1 MSKDKILLVEDEPDL
16 LQTLAFNFENEGY
29 EVAKALDGKEAIKFL
44 EDDDS
49 ISLVI
54 LDLMLPDMSGLDICR
69 RIRAADNLKDILV
82 IMVTA
87 KGEEVDRVVGFEVGA
102 DDYVVKPYSVRELLL
117 RVGGMLKRSSKENQ
131 SNDKDLV
138 EFEDLKIDNNKHKVY
153 LSDEKISLTSKEFKL
168 LKHLL
173 LKADKVQSRDNLL
186 EKVWGYNN
194 DVTTRTVDTHI
205 KRLRSKIGKYGDKIE
220 TIRGEGYL
228 FNLSLIHI

>member
-16 LQTLAFNFENEGY
+16 LQTLAFNFESEGY
-29 EVAKALDGKEAIKFL
+29 KVAKALDGKEAMKFL

-54 LDLMLPDMSGLDICR
+54 LDLMLPDISGLDICR
-69 RIRAADNLKDILV
+69 HIRAADNLKDILV

-173 LKADKVQSRDNLL
+173 SKADKVQSRDNLL

-228 FNLSLIHI
+228 FNKSE

>member
-16 LQTLAFNFENEGY
+16 LQTLAFNFESEGY
-29 EVAKALDGKEAIKFL
+29 KVKKATNGKEATKFL

-69 RIRAADNLKDILV
+69 HIRAADNLKDILV

-131 SNDKDLV
+131 SNDKDSFV
-138 EFEDLKIDNNKHKVY
+138 YQDLKIDTDKHKVY
-153 LSDEKISLTSKEFKL
+153 LTDKKISLTSKEFKL

-173 LKADKVQSRDNLL
+173 SKADKVQTRDNLL
-186 EKVWGYNN
+186 QKVWGYDN
-194 DVTTRTVDTHI
+194 DVTTRTVD
-205 KRLRSKIGKYGDKIE
+205 
-220 TIRGEGYL
+220 
-228 FNLSLIHI
+228 LSLIHI

>member
-1 MSKDKILLVEDEPDL
+1 MSKDKILLVEDELDL
-16 LQTLAFNFENEGY
+16 LNTLAFNFENEGY
-29 EVAKALDGKEAIKFL
+29 KVAKALDGKEAMKFL
-44 EDDDS
+44 EEDDS

-69 RIRAADNLKDILV
+69 HIRATDNLKDILV

-138 EFEDLKIDNNKHKVY
+138 EYEDLKIDNDKHKVY

-228 FNLSLIHI
+228 FNKSE

>member
-1 MSKDKILLVEDEPDL
+1 MSKDKILLVEDELDL

-29 EVAKALDGKEAIKFL
+29 KVAKALDGKEAIKFL

-69 RIRAADNLKDILV
+69 RIRATDNLKDILV

-138 EFEDLKIDNNKHKVY
+138 EYEDLKIDNNKHKVY

-228 FNLSLIHI
+228 FNKSE

>member
-1 MSKDKILLVEDEPDL
+1 
-16 LQTLAFNFENEGY
+16 
-29 EVAKALDGKEAIKFL
+29 
-44 EDDDS
+44 
-49 ISLVI
+49 
-54 LDLMLPDMSGLDICR
+54 MSGLDICR
-69 RIRAADNLKDILV
+69 HIRAADNLKDILV

-131 SNDKDLV
+131 SNDKDSFV
-138 EFEDLKIDNNKHKVY
+138 YQDLKIDTDKHKVY
-153 LSDEKISLTSKEFKL
+153 LTDKKISLTSKEFKL

-173 LKADKVQSRDNLL
+173 SKADKVQTRDNLL
-186 EKVWGYNN
+186 QKVWGYDS

-220 TIRGEGYL
+220 TIRGEGYI
-228 FNLSLIHI
+228 FNKSD

>member
-29 EVAKALDGKEAIKFL
+29 KVAKALDGKEAIKFL

-228 FNLSLIHI
+228 FNKSE

>member
-16 LQTLAFNFENEGY
+16 LNTLSFNFESEGY
-29 EVAKALDGKEAIKFL
+29 KVAKALNGKEAMKFL

-69 RIRAADNLKDILV
+69 HIRAADKLKDILV

-117 RVGGMLKRSSKENQ
+117 RVGGMLKRSSKESQ
-131 SNDKDLV
+131 SNGKDLI

-228 FNLSLIHI
+228 FNKSE

>member
-1 MSKDKILLVEDEPDL
+1 MSKDKILLVEDELDL
-16 LQTLAFNFENEGY
+16 LQTLAFNFENESY
-29 EVAKALDGKEAIKFL
+29 KVSKAVNGKEAMKFL

-69 RIRAADNLKDILV
+69 HIRATNNLKDILV

-117 RVGGMLKRSSKENQ
+117 RVGGMLKRSSKEKQ

-138 EFEDLKIDNNKHKVY
+138 EYEDLKIDNNKHKVY

-228 FNLSLIHI
+228 FNKSE

>member
-29 EVAKALDGKEAIKFL
+29 KVAKALDGKEAIKFL

-54 LDLMLPDMSGLDICR
+54 LDLMLPDISGLDICR
-69 RIRAADNLKDILV
+69 HIRNTNDLKNLLV

-117 RVGGMLKRSSKENQ
+117 RVGGMLKRSSKEKDEI
-131 SNDKDLV
+131 DKEV
-138 EFEDLKIDNNKHKVY
+138 IVFEDLKIDTNKHKVY
-153 LSDEKISLTSKEFKL
+153 ISDKKLSLTSKEFKL

-173 LKADKVQSRDNLL
+173 SKADKVQTRDNLL
-186 EKVWGYNN
+186 NKVWGYDQ

-220 TIRGEGYL
+220 TVRGEGYI
-228 FNLSLIHI
+228 FNKLD

>member
-1 MSKDKILLVEDEPDL
+1 MSKQKILLVEDEPDL
-16 LQTLAFNFENEGY
+16 LKTLAFNFENEGY
-29 EVAKALDGKEAIKFL
+29 KVAKVINGKEAIKFL

-117 RVGGMLKRSSKENQ
+117 RVSGMLKRSSKE
-131 SNDKDLV
+131 KD
-138 EFEDLKIDNNKHKVY
+138 EGNKV
-153 LSDEKISLTSKEFKL
+153 S
-168 LKHLL
+168 
-173 LKADKVQSRDNLL
+173 
-186 EKVWGYNN
+186 
-194 DVTTRTVDTHI
+194 
-205 KRLRSKIGKYGDKIE
+205 
-220 TIRGEGYL
+220 
-228 FNLSLIHI
+228 

>member
-16 LQTLAFNFENEGY
+16 LQTLAFNFESEGY
-29 EVAKALDGKEAIKFL
+29 KVKKATSGKEAMKFL

-69 RIRAADNLKDILV
+69 HIRAKNNLKDILV

-117 RVGGMLKRSSKENQ
+117 RVGGMLKRSLKEDQ
-131 SNDKDLV
+131 LNDKDLV
-138 EFEDLKIDNNKHKVY
+138 EYENLKIDNNKHKVY
-153 LSDEKISLTSKEFKL
+153 LSDKKISLTSKEFKL

-173 LKADKVQSRDNLL
+173 LKADKVQTRDNLL

-228 FNLSLIHI
+228 FNKSD

>member
-1 MSKDKILLVEDEPDL
+1 MSKEHILLVEDEPDL

-29 EVAKALDGKEAIKFL
+29 KVAKALDGKEAIKFL

-69 RIRAADNLKDILV
+69 HIRAADNLKDILV

-138 EFEDLKIDNNKHKVY
+138 EYEDLKIDNNKHKVY

-228 FNLSLIHI
+228 FNKSE

>member
-16 LQTLAFNFENEGY
+16 LNTLSFNFESEGY
-29 EVAKALDGKEAIKFL
+29 KVAKALNGKEAMKFL

-69 RIRAADNLKDILV
+69 RIRATDNLKDILV

-153 LSDEKISLTSKEFKL
+153 LSDEKISLTLKEFKL

-228 FNLSLIHI
+228 FNKSE

>member
-16 LQTLAFNFENEGY
+16 LQTLAFNFENESY
-29 EVAKALDGKEAIKFL
+29 KVSKAVNGKEAMKFL

-69 RIRAADNLKDILV
+69 HIRATNNLKDILV

-117 RVGGMLKRSSKENQ
+117 RVGRMLKRSSKEKQ

-153 LSDEKISLTSKEFKL
+153 LSDEKLPLTSKEFKL

-173 LKADKVQSRDNLL
+173 LKADKVQTRDNLL

-228 FNLSLIHI
+228 FNKSE

>member
-16 LQTLAFNFENEGY
+16 LNTLSFNFESEGFK
-29 EVAKALDGKEAIKFL
+29 VAKALNGKEAMKFL

-69 RIRAADNLKDILV
+69 HIRAADNLKDILV

-117 RVGGMLKRSSKENQ
+117 RVGGMLKRSSKEKQ

-138 EFEDLKIDNNKHKVY
+138 EYEDLKIDNNKHKVY

-228 FNLSLIHI
+228 FNKSE

>member
-1 MSKDKILLVEDEPDL
+1 MSKDKILLVEDELDL
-16 LQTLAFNFENEGY
+16 LQTLAFNFENESY
-29 EVAKALDGKEAIKFL
+29 KVSKAVNGKEAMKFL

-69 RIRAADNLKDILV
+69 HIRAADNLKDILV

-117 RVGGMLKRSSKENQ
+117 RVGGMLKRSLKEDQ
-131 SNDKDLV
+131 LNDKDLV
-138 EFEDLKIDNNKHKVY
+138 EYENLKIDNNKHKVY
-153 LSDEKISLTSKEFKL
+153 LSDKKISLTSKEFKL
-168 LKHLL
+168 LRHLVR
-173 LKADKVQSRDNLL
+173 KADRVQTRDNLL

-228 FNLSLIHI
+228 FNKSD

>member
-29 EVAKALDGKEAIKFL
+29 KVAKALDGKEAIKFL

-69 RIRAADNLKDILV
+69 HIRATDNLKDILV

-117 RVGGMLKRSSKENQ
+117 RVGGMLKRSSKEKQ

-138 EFEDLKIDNNKHKVY
+138 EYEDLKIDNNKHKVY

-228 FNLSLIHI
+228 FNKSE

>member
-29 EVAKALDGKEAIKFL
+29 KVVKALDGKEAMKFL

-69 RIRAADNLKDILV
+69 HIRAADNLKDILV

-117 RVGGMLKRSSKENQ
+117 RVGGILKRSSKEKQ

-138 EFEDLKIDNNKHKVY
+138 EYEDLKIDNNKHKVY

-194 DVTTRTVDTHI
+194 NVTTRTVDTHI

-228 FNLSLIHI
+228 FNKSE

>member
-1 MSKDKILLVEDEPDL
+1 MSKDKILLVEDELDL
-16 LQTLAFNFENEGY
+16 LNTLAFNFENEGY
-29 EVAKALDGKEAIKFL
+29 KVAKALDGKEAMKFL

-69 RIRAADNLKDILV
+69 HIRAADNLKDILV

-228 FNLSLIHI
+228 FNKSE

>member
-1 MSKDKILLVEDEPDL
+1 VSKDKILLVEDEPDL

-228 FNLSLIHI
+228 FNKSE

>member
-16 LQTLAFNFENEGY
+16 LQTLAFNFESEGY
-29 EVAKALDGKEAIKFL
+29 KVAKALDGKEAMKFL

-49 ISLVI
+49 ICLVI

-69 RIRAADNLKDILV
+69 HIRAADNLRDILV

-173 LKADKVQSRDNLL
+173 SKADKVQSRDNLL

-228 FNLSLIHI
+228 FNKSE

>member
-29 EVAKALDGKEAIKFL
+29 KVAKAINGKEAMKFL

-69 RIRAADNLKDILV
+69 HIRATDNLKDILV

-117 RVGGMLKRSSKENQ
+117 RVGGMLKRSSKEKQ

-138 EFEDLKIDNNKHKVY
+138 EYEDLKIDNNKHKVY

-228 FNLSLIHI
+228 FNKSE

>member
-29 EVAKALDGKEAIKFL
+29 KVAKALDGKEAIKFL

-69 RIRAADNLKDILV
+69 RIRATDNLKDILV

-173 LKADKVQSRDNLL
+173 SKADKVQSRDNLL

-228 FNLSLIHI
+228 FNKSE

>member
-16 LQTLAFNFENEGY
+16 LNTLSFNFESEGY
-29 EVAKALDGKEAIKFL
+29 KVAKALNGKEAMKFL

-54 LDLMLPDMSGLDICR
+54 LDLMLPDMSGLDLCR
-69 RIRAADNLKDILV
+69 HIRATDNLKDILV

-117 RVGGMLKRSSKENQ
+117 RVGGILKRSSKEKQ

-138 EFEDLKIDNNKHKVY
+138 EYEDLKIDNNKHKVY
-153 LSDEKISLTSKEFKL
+153 LSDKKISLTLKEFKL

-194 DVTTRTVDTHI
+194 NVTTRTVDTHI

-228 FNLSLIHI
+228 FNKSE

>member
-16 LQTLAFNFENEGY
+16 LNTLSFNFESEGY
-29 EVAKALDGKEAIKFL
+29 KVAKALNGKEAMKFL
-44 EDDDS
+44 EEDDS

-69 RIRAADNLKDILV
+69 HIRATDNLKDILV

-138 EFEDLKIDNNKHKVY
+138 EYEDLKIDNNKHKVY

-228 FNLSLIHI
+228 FNKSE

>member
-29 EVAKALDGKEAIKFL
+29 KVAKALDGKEAMKFL

-69 RIRAADNLKDILV
+69 HIRAADNLKDILV

-117 RVGGMLKRSSKENQ
+117 RVGGLLKRSSKENQ

-138 EFEDLKIDNNKHKVY
+138 EYEDLKIDNNKHKVY

-228 FNLSLIHI
+228 FNKSE

>member
-16 LQTLAFNFENEGY
+16 LNTLSFNCESEGY
-29 EVAKALDGKEAIKFL
+29 KVAKALNGKEAMKFL

-69 RIRAADNLKDILV
+69 HIRATDNLKDILV

-138 EFEDLKIDNNKHKVY
+138 EYEDLKIDNDKHKVY

-228 FNLSLIHI
+228 FNKSE